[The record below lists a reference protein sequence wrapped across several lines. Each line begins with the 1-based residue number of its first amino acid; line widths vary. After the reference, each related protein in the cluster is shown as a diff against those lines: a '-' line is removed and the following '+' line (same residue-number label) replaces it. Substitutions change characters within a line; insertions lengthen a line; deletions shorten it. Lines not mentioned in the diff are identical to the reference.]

1 MMKKKEDTEQRLR
14 MAIKQALGKVTRANS
29 PAVYNFIHKD
39 NGKLDTG
46 GYNRMET
53 LIVQK
58 VIATGIGIE
67 AVIPQ
72 IEDELNMM

>member
-1 MMKKKEDTEQRLR
+1 MKKKDTEQRLR
-14 MAIKQALGKVTRANS
+14 LAIKEALSQVTKANS
-29 PAVYNFIHKD
+29 PAVYAFIHKD
-39 NGKLDTG
+39 NGRLNTG

-67 AVIPQ
+67 AIIPQ
-72 IEDELNMM
+72 IEDELELM

>member
-1 MMKKKEDTEQRLR
+1 MMKKKEDTEKRLR
-14 MAIKQALGKVTRANS
+14 MAIKQVLGKVTRANS
-29 PAVYNFIHKD
+29 PAVYHFIHKD